1 MKIALHGGFLLM
13 CSVLQ
18 ATWLNYIT
26 LFDVKPNLFLVY
38 VVVLSF
44 FCNSKIEGAV
54 VGAVFGLI
62 LDFIIGRVVGI
73 NMILSLLI
81 GFTVTLFCERVIR
94 KNSIFIT
101 MLSILII
108 TIVYESVY
116 YFFAFLFT
124 GGMGYWNAMIAVI
137 LPESIFNVIVSVPAY
152 YILGKFTQ
160 YLYTDKGEG
169 LG

>member
-26 LFDVKPNLFLVY
+26 LFDIKPNLFLVY

-44 FCNSKIEGAV
+44 FCNKKTEGAII
-54 VGAVFGLI
+54 GAVFGLV
-62 LDFIIGRVVGI
+62 LDFIIGKVIGI

-94 KNSIFIT
+94 KNSVFVT
-101 MLSILII
+101 MLSVLVI

-124 GGMGYWNAMIAVI
+124 GGMGYWKAIIAVI
-137 LPESIFNVIVSVPAY
+137 LPEGIFNMIIAVFMY
-152 YILGKFTQ
+152 YILGKLTQ
-160 YLYTDKGEG
+160 HLYTDKGEG